1 MLHSF
6 VLRKILF
13 EYLKEV
19 HPRVDCSGI
28 YCTERAVRK
37 RYDFAADALLKC
49 AEGG

>member
-28 YCTERAVRK
+28 YCTGASE
-37 RYDFAADALLKC
+37 C
-49 AEGG
+49 ATAFMISRRMLS